1 MTTPPPPPPRWQ
13 GYTGRG
19 AVHMVDVR
27 AHNQEEELARIRA
40 LARDYRIAAVAV
52 LHDGPA
58 AAAAGKP
65 PDLEGCYAVVRASV
79 ERARSAQLC
88 LALADRDGELA
99 GVWRFHLGAAAAAAA
114 DGGLLADPRRVCE
127 GIMAYGRATTRD
139 SMLVTSDGAE
149 DVAYLVRHI
158 TGGLPGRRHEFLEEA
173 GACFPALYDIRVLA
187 EWTHLDGSEPPFAG
201 PSPSAFRRLVA
212 LAQDSGF
219 WEVKTAYNAFLYGLG
234 AADTDQLLSFKEFKP
249 QRQEKLRRLHESLVQ
264 MYGEDY
270 VGKDKLSNF

>member
-1 MTTPPPPPPRWQ
+1 MTTPPPPPPRHG

-19 AVHMVDVR
+19 AVHVVDVR
-27 AHNQEEELARIRA
+27 AHNQEEELDQIRA

-52 LHDGPA
+52 SHDGPA
-58 AAAAGKP
+58 AAAATGKP
-65 PDLEGCYAVVRASV
+65 ADLEARYAAVRASV
-79 ERARSAQLC
+79 ESARSALLR

-99 GVWRFHLGAAAAAAA
+99 GVWRFHLGAAPDD

-127 GIMAYGRATTRD
+127 GIMAHGRATTRD

-149 DVAYLVRHI
+149 DVAYMVRHI
-158 TGGLPGRRHEFLEEA
+158 TGGLPRWRGEFLEEA
-173 GACFPALYDIRVLA
+173 GACFPALYDLRVLA
-187 EWTHLDGSEPPFAG
+187 EWTHLDGSEPPLAG

-234 AADTDQLLSFKEFKP
+234 AADTEQLLSLKAFKAE
-249 QRQEKLRRLHESLVQ
+249 RQEKLRRLNESLVQ

-270 VGKDKLSNF
+270 VGREKLSNF